1 MPDDSA
7 LLFMFT
13 EGLKP
18 DLQMYVLLAH
28 PTILVEAKQIA
39 ERANIAIF
47 SACQHSGP
55 L

>member
-18 DLQMYVLLAH
+18 DVQMQVLLAR
-28 PTILVEAKQIA
+28 PTMLVEAEQIA
-39 ERANIAIF
+39 ERADMAIF
-47 SACQHSGP
+47 SARRRSGLP
-55 L
+55 